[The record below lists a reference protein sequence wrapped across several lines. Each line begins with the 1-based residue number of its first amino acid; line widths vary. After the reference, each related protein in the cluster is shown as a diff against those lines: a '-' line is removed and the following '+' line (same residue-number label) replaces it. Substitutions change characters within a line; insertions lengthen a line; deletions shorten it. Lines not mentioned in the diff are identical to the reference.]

1 MLKLN
6 KVYKSFYLGP
16 VQVEILKGL
25 SLELQASELLCIVG
39 TSGCGKST
47 LMNILGFLDTPDR
60 GQYLFEGRQMQ
71 DLSDAEMSEIRN
83 QKIGFVFQQFFLLSR
98 LSAEQ
103 NVALPLLYQGQDKK
117 QRRETARQMLD
128 RVGMADRAE
137 HRPSELSGG
146 QQQRVAIARALAGNP
161 SLILAD
167 EPTGA
172 LDKATSNE
180 IIDLF
185 WELNQRQQMSII
197 IITHDLDIAQDCPR
211 VLRMEDGIVRPE

>member
-1 MLKLN
+1 
-6 KVYKSFYLGP
+6 
-16 VQVEILKGL
+16 
-25 SLELQASELLCIVG
+25 
-39 TSGCGKST
+39 
-47 LMNILGFLDTPDR
+47 MNILGFLDTPDR